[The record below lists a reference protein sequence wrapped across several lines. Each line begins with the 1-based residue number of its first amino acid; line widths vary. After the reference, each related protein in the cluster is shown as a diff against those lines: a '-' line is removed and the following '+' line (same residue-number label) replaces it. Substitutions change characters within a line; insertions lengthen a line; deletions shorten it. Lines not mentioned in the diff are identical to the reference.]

1 MFSAF
6 FVKRPKFALVISL
19 VLLLMGLISIATMPV
34 AEFPPIAPPQ
44 IIVSGVYAGASAE
57 VVEDT
62 VGAPLE
68 EVVNGVEGMIYMSS
82 KSSNDGSYRLSV
94 TFAPGADADM
104 ALIRVQNRV
113 ALAEP
118 RLPQEVRSQ
127 GLNIDKQSP
136 DILMIVSFYSPNE
149 TLDYAYIS
157 NYLKINIQNS
167 LKRIPGIASA
177 NVLGAA
183 DYAMRLWLNPD
194 RMANYGISSR
204 DILSALREQNVQ
216 VAAGKIGAP
225 PYKGRLQAEYTLQTK
240 GRLVDEKE
248 FRNIVLR
255 ANPDGSAVYLRDVAR
270 VELGQAD
277 YAIAGEL
284 NNKPAANLA
293 LYLLPDANSLESGEQ
308 VKSALAQLEKNFP
321 EGLAY
326 KVGYDTTRY
335 VSVAIR
341 QVVQSLFQAVLLV
354 VLITFI
360 FLGNWRMTLIPAV
373 AIPVSLVAA
382 FTVLLLAGMTINTVT
397 LFALVLAIGIVVD
410 DAILVIENVDRH
422 LIENP
427 SMSASEAT
435 LITMK
440 EVSGPIVATTLV
452 LLAVFIPV
460 ALLPGITGQMYRQF
474 AVTICVAVCF
484 STLNALTLSPALCSV
499 LLKGGSRH
507 EAGWFRIFNRGFNK
521 VRDIYGEGV
530 AWLIRR
536 VAVMSLLFAL
546 LLGATVLGFINS
558 PTGFVPAEDKG
569 ALFVNVQLP
578 DAASLS
584 RTQAAMKKLVVMVE
598 RLPGVESVTAISGYS
613 ILSGAAQSNS
623 GTLFVVLDHWQD
635 REGMENSVF
644 SLTKRINGMAYMM
657 LPEAQVYAIAPP
669 AVPGMGVVGGLEM
682 ILEDT
687 LSRPHS
693 ELSTVMNGFLAEANQ
708 LPEIVNAFSTF
719 RANVPQYFIDIDRQ
733 KAKNLGVPLDEIF
746 ATLQAQLGSMYIND
760 FNKFGQTYQVIM
772 QAEPEFRADMD
783 DLDTL
788 YVRSN
793 NDEMVPISTLVT
805 YRPILGPDVTE
816 RYNLYRSAT
825 VRATASTG
833 FSSGDAIAAF
843 EKLATDVLPAGYRY
857 EWTGMTYQEIEAGD
871 MAVYA
876 FALALIFIY
885 LFLVAQ
891 YESWS
896 IPLAIILV
904 VPLAMLGA
912 IGLTVAFGA
921 SLNLYA
927 QIGMVLLIGLAAK
940 NAILIVE
947 FAKTLREEQGETIA
961 DAAYKAAKIRFRAVN
976 MTAASFV
983 LGILPLVFATGAGMF
998 GQRSLGLTVLGGMLA
1013 VLILGTLFIPAF
1025 YSLVQGL
1032 REFLKKKL
1040 GLSVVDDRS

>member
-6 FVKRPKFALVISL
+6 FVRRPKFALVISL
-19 VLLLMGLISIATMPV
+19 VLLLMGLLSIATMPV

-44 IIVSGVYAGASAE
+44 IVVSGVYAGASAE

-136 DILMIVSFYSPNE
+136 DILMIVSFYSPDGS
-149 TLDYAYIS
+149 LDYAYIS

-194 RMANYGISSR
+194 RMANYGISST
-204 DILSALREQNVQ
+204 DILSALKEQNIQ

-225 PYKGRLQAEYTLQTK
+225 PYKGNLQTEYTLQTK
-240 GRLVDEKE
+240 GRLVNEEE

-270 VELGQAD
+270 IELGQAD
-277 YAIAGEL
+277 YSIAGEL
-284 NNKPAANLA
+284 NNKTAANLA
-293 LYLLPDANSLESGEQ
+293 LYLLPDANSLESGER
-308 VKSALAQLEKNFP
+308 VKAVLAELERDFP

-335 VSVAIR
+335 VSVAIK

-360 FLGNWRMTLIPAV
+360 FLGNWRMTLIPAL
-373 AIPVSLVAA
+373 AIPVSLVAT

-427 SMSASEAT
+427 AMSPSEAT

-474 AVTICVAVCF
+474 AITICVAVCF
-484 STLNALTLSPALCSV
+484 STLNALTLSPALCSA
-499 LLKGGSRH
+499 LLKGGSRD
-507 EAGWFRIFNRGFNK
+507 EAGWFRVFNRGFNK
-521 VRDIYGEGV
+521 LRDIYGNGV

-536 VAVMSLLFAL
+536 VVVMGLLFAL
-546 LLGATVLGFINS
+546 LLGATVFGFVNS

-584 RTQAAMKKLVVMVE
+584 RTQTAMKKLVAMIE
-598 RLPGVESVTAISGYS
+598 HQPGIESVTAISGYS

-635 REGMENSVF
+635 RKGMENSVF

-687 LSRPHS
+687 LSRPHG

-708 LPEIVNAFSTF
+708 LPEVANAFSTF
-719 RANVPQYFIDIDRQ
+719 RANVPQYFVDIDRQ

-746 ATLQAQLGSMYIND
+746 TTLQAQLGSMYIND

-788 YVRSN
+788 YVRSSS
-793 NDEMVPISTLVT
+793 DEMVPISTLVT
-805 YRPILGPDVTE
+805 YHPILGPDVTE

-825 VRATASTG
+825 VRASASAG
-833 FSSGDAIAAF
+833 YSSGDAIAAF
-843 EKLATDVLPAGYRY
+843 EKLAAEVLPAGYRY

-876 FALALIFIY
+876 FALALVFIY

-912 IGLTVAFGA
+912 ITLTVVFGA
-921 SLNLYA
+921 SINLYA

-947 FAKTLREEQGETIA
+947 FAKTLREEQGESIR
-961 DAAYKAAKIRFRAVN
+961 DAAFTAAKIRFRAVN

-983 LGILPLVFATGAGMF
+983 LGILPLVFASGAGMF

-1025 YSLVQGL
+1025 YSLVQGV
-1032 REFLKKKL
+1032 REYLKKKL
-1040 GLSVVDDRS
+1040 GFSGVDKQA